1 MMKFATILALFLMT
15 LSVSSASAQ
24 LKTSDTSTAVVEDVS
39 SYIDVMEKYLYVI
52 DHVARVS
59 ENPTN
64 AGIAAVLGASDLMK
78 NKPQDAIDYFTKIL
92 PEVKNEAVR
101 RAIRLQLADLYKKTD
116 QPDKSLEQLK
126 ELIIAA
132 PSTAPR
138 PGRPAPSDEGATG
151 RTTGPTRT
159 PPGRP

>member
-1 MMKFATILALFLMT
+1 MKKFAPIFVLM
-15 LSVSSASAQ
+15 LVSGSASTAIAQ
-24 LKTSDTSTAVVEDVS
+24 LKASDTPAAVDDVS
-39 SYIDVMEKYLYVI
+39 HYIDVMEKYLYVI

-64 AGIAAVLGASDLMK
+64 AGIAGVLGASDLMK
-78 NKPQDAIDYFTKIL
+78 NKPQDAIDYFTKLL

-132 PSTAPR
+132 PGTTSRSARTAP
-138 PGRPAPSDEGATG
+138 PEDGTSG
-151 RTTGPTRT
+151 RTTGPART
-159 PPGRP
+159 PSGRQ